1 MNSAE
6 RESDHYKQTS
16 HTFIPRYNG
25 PDKSQMDDSQTEI
38 YNSIIASR
46 PRTGISGPFG
56 PWLSIPK
63 IAGPAQQLGQACRYG
78 TSLSFRE
85 SELVILLTGAKHKSH
100 TEFDIHVGEALKAG
114 ITMQLI
120 ESIPRDDKF
129 STKTVQ
135 QNVVP
140 FCDNDRETQ
149 IVLFAAEILETSTV
163 SGDRYSAAKNILEND
178 RVLVEI
184 TSIIGY
190 YTFCA
195 YTLNVFQIPS
205 KKL

>member
-1 MNSAE
+1 
-6 RESDHYKQTS
+6 
-16 HTFIPRYNG
+16 
-25 PDKSQMDDSQTEI
+25 
-38 YNSIIASR
+38 
-46 PRTGISGPFG
+46 
-56 PWLSIPK
+56 
-63 IAGPAQQLGQACRYG
+63 
-78 TSLSFRE
+78 
-85 SELVILLTGAKHKSH
+85 
-100 TEFDIHVGEALKAG
+100 
-114 ITMQLI
+114 
-120 ESIPRDDKF
+120 
-129 STKTVQ
+129 VQ